1 MTNPVQIQITRPS
14 ITGTVGFLVSVY
26 AFDTQTGYYT
36 DGEGEETPYPLTLG
50 EEEYAVKLL
59 EPYSDQGRY
68 EPYAF
73 AGPANREQDDRAA
86 EDWASGRIGR

>member
-1 MTNPVQIQITRPS
+1 MTNPAKIQITRPS

-26 AFDTQTGYYT
+26 AHDTQTGYYT

-50 EEEYAVKLL
+50 EEEEAVNLL

-68 EPYAF
+68 EPYVFSGLAQ
-73 AGPANREQDDRAA
+73 REQDDQAA
-86 EDWASGRIGR
+86 ADWNSARMGR